1 MIKRILFCLAIACL
15 FSFNLNVAAGSP
27 QSANSI
33 VIKNGWM
40 QLGPSSQKNTAAFM
54 VVENHSSKEIAL
66 LSASSDVCKVVE
78 LHKMENVNEM
88 MKMKKVD
95 SVTIPAN
102 GQTEFKPGGYHLM
115 IIGLNRPLKD
125 GEEVEIKLQ
134 FANAIQ
140 KTIRVPVKNRESMQ

>member
-1 MIKRILFCLAIACL
+1 
-15 FSFNLNVAAGSP
+15 
-27 QSANSI
+27 
-33 VIKNGWM
+33 M

>member
-1 MIKRILFCLAIACL
+1 MKRIVLCLSIICLTVVGFNPAAITA
-15 FSFNLNVAAGSP
+15 
-27 QSANSI
+27 QSDNSI
-33 VIKNGWM
+33 AIKGAWM
-40 QLGPSSQKNTAAFM
+40 QLGPPSQKNTAAFM
-54 VVENHSSKEIAL
+54 VVENHSSKELTL
-66 LSASSDVCKVVE
+66 LSASSDICKVVE

-88 MKMKKVD
+88 MKMQKLDKVI
-95 SVTIPAN
+95 IPAN